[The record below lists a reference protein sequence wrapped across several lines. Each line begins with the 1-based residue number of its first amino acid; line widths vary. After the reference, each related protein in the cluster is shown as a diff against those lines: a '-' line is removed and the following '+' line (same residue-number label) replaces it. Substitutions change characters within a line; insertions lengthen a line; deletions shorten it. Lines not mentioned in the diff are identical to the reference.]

1 MTWKSLRGICEKPT
15 MSSHARKPSA
25 RAALPRR
32 STRGPLDDQDPLSAP
47 SLLPEPGQVSPGRSV
62 SQLARSVS
70 PAAQATPDTSLRSE
84 AVPSTSPPA
93 ESKDLAFLLEPS
105 IYHPVSQLDVPP
117 PLRRALP
124 SGSPSTLDGGL
135 VQIES
140 CISQCHFL
148 GAAHLAELLLS
159 SALVPS
165 TDTQT
170 IFRLLSIRYAC
181 LELSGNVLLA
191 AQEAK
196 ALEDIGSAFYYTGLP
211 ESDQQDAEAVG
222 DQAMPN
228 HIMPFSL
235 RLQALRLQSI
245 GFSDARRGVS
255 ALYDLGTECR
265 EHIFEPSVSL
275 EDRLLWT
282 SRLEE
287 VGIRVTNALIE
298 LGDLDCA
305 KRTLDGMRS
314 SNSKS
319 SPFAV
324 RHIMLCLKMGLL
336 AEATQ
341 TISALDAEESV
352 IPILRSLVAI
362 AEDNLDEATEL
373 LGGFSSYPDHD
384 AYALAKQ
391 NLAVALLYKGEI
403 QAARTIL
410 DELVRDG
417 NSFQTLTINLAT
429 IFDLSSDRSRDL
441 KMGVVTGISRNPGK
455 QRSGRAYT
463 NADFKL

>member
-1 MTWKSLRGICEKPT
+1 M
-15 MSSHARKPSA
+15 
-25 RAALPRR
+25 
-32 STRGPLDDQDPLSAP
+32 
-47 SLLPEPGQVSPGRSV
+47 
-62 SQLARSVS
+62 
-70 PAAQATPDTSLRSE
+70 
-84 AVPSTSPPA
+84 
-93 ESKDLAFLLEPS
+93 
-105 IYHPVSQLDVPP
+105 
-117 PLRRALP
+117 
-124 SGSPSTLDGGL
+124 
-135 VQIES
+135 QIES
-140 CISQCHFL
+140 YLSQCHFL
-148 GAAHLAELLLS
+148 GAAHLAGLLLS
-159 SALVPS
+159 SALIPS

-196 ALEDIGSAFYYTGLP
+196 ALEDIGSAFYYAGLP
-211 ESDQQDAEAVG
+211 ESDQQDAEIVG
-222 DQAMPN
+222 EQSMPK

-265 EHIFEPSVSL
+265 EHISEPSVSL
-275 EDRLLWT
+275 EDGLLWT

-298 LGDLDCA
+298 MGDLDCA
-305 KRTLDGMRS
+305 KRTLDGMKS
-314 SNSKS
+314 SNSKNS
-319 SPFAV
+319 AFAV

-336 AEATQ
+336 GEATR
-341 TISALDAEESV
+341 TISALHTEDSV
-352 IPILRSLVAI
+352 LPILRSLVAI
-362 AEDNLDEATEL
+362 AEDDLEEATKL
-373 LGGFSSYPDHD
+373 LEGFSSYPDDD

-410 DELVRDG
+410 DELVSEG
-417 NSFQTLTINLAT
+417 HSFQTLTVNLAT
-429 IFDLSSDRSRDL
+429 IFDLRSDRSRDL
-441 KMGVVTGISRNPGK
+441 KMGVVNGISRNSGK
-455 QRSGRAYT
+455 QRSKRAYT

>member
-1 MTWKSLRGICEKPT
+1 M
-15 MSSHARKPSA
+15 
-25 RAALPRR
+25 
-32 STRGPLDDQDPLSAP
+32 
-47 SLLPEPGQVSPGRSV
+47 
-62 SQLARSVS
+62 
-70 PAAQATPDTSLRSE
+70 
-84 AVPSTSPPA
+84 
-93 ESKDLAFLLEPS
+93 
-105 IYHPVSQLDVPP
+105 
-117 PLRRALP
+117 
-124 SGSPSTLDGGL
+124 
-135 VQIES
+135 QIES
-140 CISQCHFL
+140 CISRCHFL
-148 GAAHLAELLLS
+148 GAAHLAGLLLS
-159 SALVPS
+159 SALIPS
-165 TDTQT
+165 TDTKT

-181 LELSGNVLLA
+181 LELTGNVLLA

-211 ESDQQDAEAVG
+211 DSDQQDAEAVG
-222 DQAMPN
+222 HQAMPK

-265 EHIFEPSVSL
+265 EHISEPSASL

-298 LGDLDCA
+298 MGDLDCA
-305 KRTLDGMRS
+305 KRTLDGMRL

-319 SPFAV
+319 SVFAV

-336 AEATQ
+336 GEATQ
-341 TISALDAEESV
+341 TISALDTEDSV
-352 IPILRSLVAI
+352 LPILRSLVAI
-362 AEDNLDEATEL
+362 AEDNLEEATEL
-373 LGGFSSYPDHD
+373 LEGFSSYPDDD
-384 AYALAKQ
+384 ACALAKQ

-417 NSFQTLTINLAT
+417 NSFQTLTVNLAT

-455 QRSGRAYT
+455 QRSKRAYT
-463 NADFKL
+463 NAEFKL